1 MTLSQLRI
9 LVDDFPASFHFY
21 REVLGLTPQSP
32 EQESGPY
39 ACFKFADGGT
49 DIALLSREVMA
60 QGVAQAAGQGAPAP
74 RAEADRV
81 DQVDQV
87 DRADRVDRVVVV
99 FRVEDVDA
107 AYGKAIAAGARS
119 AAEPADQPG
128 WGMRVAHL
136 RAPEGTLIE
145 FCSY

>member
-1 MTLSQLRI
+1 MKTLSQLRI
-9 LVDDFPASFHFY
+9 LVDDFPASFRFY
-21 REVLGLTPQSP
+21 REVLGLTPQSA

-49 DIALLSREVMA
+49 DIALLSRALM
-60 QGVAQAAGQGAPAP
+60 AQAAGEGAAP
-74 RAEADRV
+74 SRGGAD
-81 DQVDQV
+81 Q
-87 DRADRVDRVVVV
+87 VVVV

-107 AYGKAIAAGARS
+107 AYGKAIAAGAQS

-136 RAPEGTLIE
+136 RAPEGSLIE

>member
-1 MTLSQLRI
+1 MTTLSQLRI

-21 REVLGLTPQSP
+21 RDVLGLTPQADD
-32 EQESGPY
+32 QASGPY

-49 DIALLSREVMA
+49 DLALFSRALMA
-60 QGVAQAAGQGAPAP
+60 GGAAAELAP
-74 RAEADRV
+74 RGAD
-81 DQVDQV
+81 DH
-87 DRADRVDRVVVV
+87 AVVV
-99 FRVEDVDA
+99 FRVQDVDL
-107 AYGKAIAAGARS
+107 AYTDALAAGAHG

-136 RAPEGTLIE
+136 RAPEGTLVE

>member
-1 MTLSQLRI
+1 MLTGHRIGDMTTLSQLRI
-9 LVDDFPASFHFY
+9 LVDDFPASFRFY
-21 REVLGLTPQSP
+21 RDVLCLSPQSE

-49 DIALLSREVMA
+49 DLALFSRKLM
-60 QGVAQAAGQGAPAP
+60 AAGTGAEPAAP
-74 RAEADRV
+74 RGAV
-81 DQVDQV
+81 DH
-87 DRADRVDRVVVV
+87 AVVV
-99 FRVEDVDA
+99 FRVDDVDA
-107 AYGKAIAAGARS
+107 AYAEAVAAGARS
-119 AAEPADQPG
+119 AAEPADQTG

>member
-9 LVDDFPASFHFY
+9 LVDDFPTSFHFY

-39 ACFKFADGGT
+39 ACFKFAAGGT

-60 QGVAQAAGQGAPAP
+60 QGVAQAAGEGAPAP
-74 RAEADRV
+74 RGEV
-81 DQVDQV
+81 DQADQV
-87 DRADRVDRVVVV
+87 VLV
-99 FRVEDVDA
+99 FRVEEVDA

-128 WGMRVAHL
+128 WGMRVAHVH
-136 RAPEGTLIE
+136 APEGTLIE